1 MPESDA
7 RSSLP
12 EYSVGEFCILAESL
26 LNSLQ
31 QEIRVYG
38 KLFELIKKERE
49 IIRSP
54 SIEALNANNSK
65 KEACLLEAG
74 LCQQNREE
82 TIKEFKKIL
91 SIDDQTEIT
100 LSLIS
105 SYVENNLK
113 QQLLD
118 CREKLSSLINA
129 VKNCNEQN
137 KCLLRDSISCT
148 RATLTFIQ
156 TLTTSSPMNYMPSGQ
171 LHMELQNGRI
181 LNKEG

>member
-82 TIKEFKKIL
+82 TIQEFQKIL
-91 SIDDQTEIT
+91 PLDRQTGIN

-105 SYVENNLK
+105 SYAENDLK
-113 QQLLD
+113 QKLLD
-118 CREKLSSLINA
+118 CREKLSFLINA
-129 VKNCNEQN
+129 VKNCNKQN
-137 KCLLRDSISCT
+137 KCMLRDSISCT

-156 TLTTSSPMNYMPSGQ
+156 KITSSPMNYMSSGQ
-171 LHMELQNGRI
+171 LHMALSNGRL
-181 LNKEG
+181 LNREG